1 MAIAIALIFSKM
13 MFNSYESEKVM
24 ESMGNIYLLQYGSY
38 VNKQVMNEMVKNL
51 DDYVIYQNDNKY
63 YVYLGAYIN
72 LETARKMQKIYY
84 EKSIHTYIKN
94 DFISNTDLISKLTD
108 LDNEILEED
117 DNKKIIEINEEILKL
132 LKNSIS

>member
-1 MAIAIALIFSKM
+1 M

-108 LDNEILEED
+108 LDNEILEEEN
-117 DNKKIIEINEEILKL
+117 NKKIIEINEEILKL

>member
-84 EKSIHTYIKN
+84 EKNIHTYIKN

>member
-108 LDNEILEED
+108 LDNEILEEEN
-117 DNKKIIEINEEILKL
+117 NKKIIEINEEILKL